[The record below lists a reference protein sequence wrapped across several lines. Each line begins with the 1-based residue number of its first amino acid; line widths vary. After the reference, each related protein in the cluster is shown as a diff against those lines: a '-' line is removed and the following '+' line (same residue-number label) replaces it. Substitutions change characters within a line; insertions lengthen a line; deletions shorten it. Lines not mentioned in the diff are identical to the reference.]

1 MRRLCGSVDT
11 VVEQITEFVKE
22 CRIGNLLVML
32 HVGSMP
38 HELARHNISLFA
50 SDVLPRLRGI
60 WEDEG
65 WEHRWWPT
73 GIGASRAGDAPA
85 V

>member
-1 MRRLCGSVDT
+1 MICGGVDT
-11 VVEQITEFVKE
+11 VREQITEFVKE

-32 HVGSMP
+32 QVGSMP
-38 HELARHNISLFA
+38 HELALHNIDTFA
-50 SDVLPRLRGI
+50 TGVLPHLRGI

-73 GIGASRAGDAPA
+73 GIGKRVGDAITA
-85 V
+85 

>member
-1 MRRLCGSVDT
+1 MR
-11 VVEQITEFVKE
+11 EQITEFVKE

-38 HELARHNISLFA
+38 HELVIHNTDMFA
-50 SDVLPRLRGI
+50 SEVLPHLRGI

-73 GIGASRAGDAPA
+73 GIGARAG

>member
-1 MRRLCGSVDT
+1 
-11 VVEQITEFVKE
+11 
-22 CRIGNLLVML
+22 ML
-32 HVGSMP
+32 QVGSMP
-38 HELARHNISLFA
+38 HDLARHNISLFA

-73 GIGASRAGDAPA
+73 GIGARASAG